1 MSRQKYEK
9 TFNTF
14 TKGLMTEASELNFP
28 EDFSL
33 YEKNFLLHRDG
44 GRSRRKGLGNRREVF
59 LTSNVYEWEAAT
71 SGVYEWEAATSE
83 VYELPPPEPV
93 VYEVSVDP
101 ELIGITASFVSG
113 VFRSSRQ
120 ELEIE
125 PERVGVSATL
135 IEGSFNTPKV
145 ELSVEPE
152 SMSVEATFVE
162 GSLVQSPVYRAP
174 ALSVSISMNIIGGSH
189 E

>member
-59 LTSNVYEWEAAT
+59 LTSNVYEWET
-71 SGVYEWEAATSE
+71 ATSE

>member
-1 MSRQKYEK
+1 MSRQKFEK

-71 SGVYEWEAATSE
+71 SE
-83 VYELPPPEPV
+83 VYEIPPPEPV
-93 VYEVSVDP
+93 VYEFSVDP
-101 ELIGITASFVSG
+101 ETIGIVASFVSG
-113 VFRSSRQ
+113 IFRSSKQ

-125 PERVGVSATL
+125 PERMGISATF

-152 SMSVEATFVE
+152 PMAVEATFVE